1 MEINSAVELK
11 EAIATLQREQ
21 LQKKA
26 LLVEQFHHTYESLKP
41 VNFIKNT
48 FQKILKLPEIT
59 GNVVDASIGLS
70 AGVLTKKILVGK
82 STNVFRRL
90 FGTIIELGVASA
102 VAKNSDGLKRKGF
115 QLIKKLIKSPN

>member
-1 MEINSAVELK
+1 MEINSSVELK

-26 LLVEQFHHTYESLKP
+26 LLLEQFHNTYESLKP

-48 FQKILKLPEIT
+48 FQKILKSPEIT
-59 GNVVDASIGLS
+59 GNVVDASIGIS

-82 STNVFRRL
+82 STNPLRRL
-90 FGTIIELGVASA
+90 FGTILS
-102 VAKNSDGLKRKGF
+102 
-115 QLIKKLIKSPN
+115 

>member
-1 MEINSAVELK
+1 MEINSSVELK
-11 EAIATLQREQ
+11 DAIANLQQEQ
-21 LQKKA
+21 LRKKG
-26 LLVEQFHHTYESLKP
+26 LLVEQFHDTYESLKP

-48 FQKILKLPEIT
+48 FHKILKSPEIA
-59 GNVVDASIGLS
+59 GNVVDASLGIS
-70 AGVLTKKILVGK
+70 AGVISKKILVGK

-115 QLIKKLIKSPN
+115 QIIRSLIKSRR